1 MSQLDR
7 TQAAAAASGHQQA
20 SIHNKGSPISLF
32 FFFLYIFSFFE
43 QVQIFILVIVS
54 FANFTAYHM
63 NIVKLLLA
71 FRLCL

>member
-7 TQAAAAASGHQQA
+7 TQAAAAVSGHQQA
-20 SIHNKGSPISLF
+20 SIHNKKSPISLF

-43 QVQIFILVIVS
+43 QVQIFIVIVS
-54 FANFTAYHM
+54 FANFAAYHI